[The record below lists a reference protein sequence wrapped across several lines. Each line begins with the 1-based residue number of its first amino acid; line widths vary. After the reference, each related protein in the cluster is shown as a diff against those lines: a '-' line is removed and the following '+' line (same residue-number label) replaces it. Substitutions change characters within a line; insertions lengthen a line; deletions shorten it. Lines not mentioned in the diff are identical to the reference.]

1 MLDLVTVGHFSIDT
15 ITVPH
20 TTSPKRVLGG
30 PPTYVSLTATRLGAN
45 VSVVSKVGQDFSH
58 RYVEWLKTQGV
69 GVSWLQRVKGAS
81 TTQFAL
87 DYAGFERKLRLTSRA
102 PDISLE
108 DIPSSLRARAIHVA
122 PIANEINE
130 DVIDELRRRT
140 ALLSLDPQGFVRSF
154 DEQGNVR
161 LTRWEGRRVLEH
173 IDVYKSSTEE
183 IEVATGLKK
192 LRAAMKRIH
201 DLGAKEVVVTKGV
214 KGSILLFE
222 NVFYDVPACR
232 SRVVVDPTGAG
243 DAYIGA
249 FLVEHV
255 RGKEPLWC
263 ACVGAAAASF
273 VVEGVG
279 PTVFGER
286 GETYARAREIYEKG
300 IKRSTA
306 K

>member
-1 MLDLVTVGHFSIDT
+1 MFDLVTVGHFSIDT
-15 ITVPH
+15 ITAPH

-30 PPTYVSLTATRLGAN
+30 PPTYVSLTAAELSARVA
-45 VSVVSKVGQDFSH
+45 VVSKVGEDFPSS
-58 RYVEWLKTQGV
+58 YLEWLKARGV
-69 GVSWLQRVKGAS
+69 DLSWLQKVAGAS
-81 TTQFAL
+81 TTRFVL
-87 DYAGFERKLRLTSRA
+87 DYTGVERRLLLKRRA
-102 PDISLE
+102 PRIALE
-108 DIPSSLRARAIHVA
+108 DIPASLRARAIHVA

-154 DEQGNVR
+154 DKQGNVR
-161 LTRWEGRRVLEH
+161 LTRWEGQPVLEH

-183 IEVATGLKK
+183 IEAATGVKK
-192 LRAAMKRIH
+192 LRPAMKQIH
-201 DLGAKEVVVTKGV
+201 DLGAKVVVVTKSV

-232 SRVVVDPTGAG
+232 SKVVMDPTGAG

-249 FLVEHV
+249 FLAEHV

-273 VVEGVG
+273 AVEGVG

-286 GETYARAREIYEKG
+286 EETYARAREIYEKG